1 VFDCYVSIVTII
13 YLFGFR
19 YELLN
24 IINTSSGTMFAT
36 KLLPIVLLCVLCI
49 NNTYGSKLNVPRV
62 LLPVFDT
69 FTVKFNIEVTDDG
82 CYKW

>member
-1 VFDCYVSIVTII
+1 
-13 YLFGFR
+13 
-19 YELLN
+19 
-24 IINTSSGTMFAT
+24 MFLT
-36 KLLPIVLLCVLCI
+36 KLLTIVLLGILCI
-49 NNTYGSKLNVPRV
+49 NNTFGSKLNVPRV